1 MFAADLNVNRLLTV
15 KLYSTDKIKAV
26 RYDGQYGKEVN
37 SFKAVKLTI
46 CTIPAEMENIVNFK
60 NCIVICFFLY
70 AGLNFVPIFHTRFS
84 SLEMNRHT

>member
-1 MFAADLNVNRLLTV
+1 
-15 KLYSTDKIKAV
+15 
-26 RYDGQYGKEVN
+26 
-37 SFKAVKLTI
+37 
-46 CTIPAEMENIVNFK
+46 MENIVNFK